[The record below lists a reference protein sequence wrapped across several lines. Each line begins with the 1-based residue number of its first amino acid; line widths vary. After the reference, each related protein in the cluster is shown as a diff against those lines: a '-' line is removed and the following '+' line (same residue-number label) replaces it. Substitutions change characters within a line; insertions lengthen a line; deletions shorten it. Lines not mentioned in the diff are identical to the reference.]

1 VGGRSNT
8 LNPLNPLAP
17 DERGVGWMRRLP
29 TKSHLKFQH
38 SELPVTL
45 SYVKQRCMIA
55 GEDWAIAEDILKPDP
70 NESPT
75 VPELLNRFWLAQY

>member
-1 VGGRSNT
+1 MELPGSFVQRASEKWQTT
-8 LNPLNPLAP
+8 LLTILRNL
-17 DERGVGWMRRLP
+17 GY
-29 TKSHLKFQH
+29 

-55 GEDWAIAEDILKPDP
+55 EDWAIAEDILKPDP

>member
-1 VGGRSNT
+1 
-8 LNPLNPLAP
+8 
-17 DERGVGWMRRLP
+17 
-29 TKSHLKFQH
+29 
-38 SELPVTL
+38 
-45 SYVKQRCMIA
+45 MIA

>member
-1 VGGRSNT
+1 MGALTARVELPGSFVQRASEKWQTT
-8 LNPLNPLAP
+8 LLTILRNL
-17 DERGVGWMRRLP
+17 GY
-29 TKSHLKFQH
+29 

-55 GEDWAIAEDILKPDP
+55 GEDWAFAEDILKPDP

-75 VPELLNRFWLAQY
+75 VPELPNRSWLAQY